1 MIIRQIT
8 PNDDFEQLRQLLAL
22 KEGGLAPYRTAAH
35 MQEWFFQNRASQ
47 RQPRIGFITLDGP
60 KIIAFMGLDLR
71 ANDAVMIY
79 AIHPSGSDNLH
90 ILSELLKKCEGVIA
104 ERGGKRISY
113 FVFTEFG
120 QLRNRELFTLERLGF
135 RTSDEYMRIS
145 MRLSLTEWDVP
156 EALNNGNIHVE
167 SFDLEKVARLLKDDG
182 NKQNA
187 AIFRH
192 QFKGE
197 DPGHLFLSLRNEEEQ
212 LIALAYYKVKKVVP
226 DSEILSATAFNLHFR
241 PQYELPRIA
250 KKQFL
255 QGVLYTMKQLELQ
268 SVHSLMSLRHADIF
282 TLMVREGFDDIR
294 SNFYAMTKAIGDR
307 E

>member
-1 MIIRQIT
+1 MILRQVT
-8 PNDDFEQLRQLLAL
+8 PNDDFEQIRELLAE
-22 KEGGLAPYRTAAH
+22 KEGGLALYRTAAH
-35 MQEWFFQNRASQ
+35 VREWFFANGEFQ
-47 RQPRIGFITLDGP
+47 RQSRIGFITLDGP
-60 KIIAFMGLDLR
+60 KITAFVGLDLR
-71 ANDAVMIY
+71 VNDVVMIY
-79 AIHPSGSDNLH
+79 AIHPSDSDNVR
-90 ILSELLKKCEGVIA
+90 ILSDLLEKCEGVVA

-113 FVFTEFG
+113 FAFTEFG

-145 MRLSLTEWDVP
+145 MRLSLADWDEP
-156 EALNNGNIHVE
+156 EALNNGNIRVE
-167 SFDLEKVARLLKDDG
+167 AFDLENVAQLLKDDG

-192 QFKGE
+192 QFKRE
-197 DPGHLFLSLRNEEEQ
+197 DPGHVCLSLRDEEEQ
-212 LIALAYYKVKKVVP
+212 LLALAYYKVKKADP
-226 DSEILSATAFNLHFR
+226 DSEVLSATAFNLHFR

-268 SVHSLMSLRHADIF
+268 FVHSLMSLRHADIF

-294 SNFYAMTKAIGDR
+294 SNFFALTKTVGDR